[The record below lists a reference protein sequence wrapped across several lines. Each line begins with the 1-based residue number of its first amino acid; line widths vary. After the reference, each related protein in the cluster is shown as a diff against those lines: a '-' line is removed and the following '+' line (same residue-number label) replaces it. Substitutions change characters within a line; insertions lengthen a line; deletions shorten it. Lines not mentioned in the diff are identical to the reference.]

1 MCLQLLLP
9 ITADD
14 SSSSTNVGN
23 SGLVAKRKAQR
34 AEKERFEESHA
45 AAFDEYGRTLRYGT
59 TVGDIK
65 CELTAAMGQ
74 WRCSVVDF
82 EVRKYLT
89 KEEQTRAKQ
98 IRLDKQEE
106 LDSGGATTEG
116 RESAVKKKVRQ
127 REEQARCETM
137 GEWLVAYAKDAS
149 ENHAEFFKQYLT
161 GAYEDYNALRRIAE
175 KRRGIGKADQKK
187 AAKLKRH
194 IALTVHTD
202 KIPERCRGDDELRA
216 MLSDVLAHCER
227 LQECINNPSD
237 CAIGAGIGAEL

>member
-1 MCLQLLLP
+1 MRKAFGSRGTARQGNARHGLARRCSFVGMMCLQLLLP

-82 EVRKYLT
+82 EARRSRSSPPPPPHNRGSTTLISIVAPRRLGT
-89 KEEQTRAKQ
+89 SRAGAQ
-98 IRLDKQEE
+98 VLDQRGADTGKT
-106 LDSGGATTEG
+106 DST
-116 RESAVKKKVRQ
+116 
-127 REEQARCETM
+127 
-137 GEWLVAYAKDAS
+137 
-149 ENHAEFFKQYLT
+149 
-161 GAYEDYNALRRIAE
+161 
-175 KRRGIGKADQKK
+175 
-187 AAKLKRH
+187 
-194 IALTVHTD
+194 
-202 KIPERCRGDDELRA
+202 
-216 MLSDVLAHCER
+216 
-227 LQECINNPSD
+227 
-237 CAIGAGIGAEL
+237 